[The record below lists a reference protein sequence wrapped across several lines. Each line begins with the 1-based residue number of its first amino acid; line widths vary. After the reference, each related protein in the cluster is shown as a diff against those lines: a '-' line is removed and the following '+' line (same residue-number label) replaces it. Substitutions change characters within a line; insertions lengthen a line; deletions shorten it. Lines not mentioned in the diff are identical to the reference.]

1 LELQNQGGFN
11 HQVRKPGAVS
21 KMKQTTRTWM
31 GALCLS
37 LTLSAQANTDV
48 EIRGNEVVLQDD
60 IVGVEVKLDPSG
72 KLLSAISSYS
82 HPVDFPDRRGI
93 NKAYII
99 AEEKA
104 KAQLVRFVSQEVS
117 TSRVVSEIDSA
128 VENASRQ
135 RGDKGSS
142 WSKNNSREIRES
154 LSEMSGSNASGT
166 LRGLRILSKE
176 YNEKA
181 EEVTVVVGLNKQSQS
196 AAGQLGSSNNSS
208 KAAGSE
214 FPSVAG
220 ESKKAR
226 DFQEFR

>member
-1 LELQNQGGFN
+1 
-11 HQVRKPGAVS
+11 
-21 KMKQTTRTWM
+21 MKKIAGLLFM
-31 GALCLS
+31 ALGLPVM
-37 LTLSAQANTDV
+37 LTAHANTDV
-48 EIRGNEVVLQDD
+48 EIKGNEVSLQDD
-60 IVGVEVKLDPSG
+60 IIGVEVKLDPSG

-104 KAQLVRFVSQEVS
+104 KAQLVRFVSQEVT
-117 TSRVVSEIDSA
+117 TSRVVNEIDNA

-142 WSKNNSREIRES
+142 WSKSNAREIRES
-154 LSEMSGSNASGT
+154 LTEMSGSNASGT

-181 EEVTVVVGLNKQSQS
+181 EEVTVIVGLNKQSQS
-196 AAGQLGSSNNSS
+196 AAGQLGSSGGASKTNSS
-208 KAAGSE
+208 D
-214 FPSVAG
+214 FPSVNG
-220 ESKKAR
+220 ESRKAR

>member
-1 LELQNQGGFN
+1 M
-11 HQVRKPGAVS
+11 KPIPRHLIA
-21 KMKQTTRTWM
+21 
-31 GALCLS
+31 ALCLS
-37 LTLSAQANTDV
+37 VTFAAHANTDV
-48 EIRGNEVVLQDD
+48 EVRGNEVVLQDD
-60 IVGVEVKLDPSG
+60 IVGVEVKLDQTG

-117 TSRVVSEIDSA
+117 TSRVVSEIDNA
-128 VENASRQ
+128 VEHASRQ
-135 RGDKGSS
+135 RGDKGSG
-142 WSKNNSREIRES
+142 WSKTNAREIRES
-154 LSEMSGSNASGT
+154 LTEMSGSNASGT

-181 EEVTVVVGLNKQSQS
+181 EEVTVVVGINRQSQS
-196 AAGQLGSSNNSS
+196 AAGQLGTSNSGASSNSGRS
-208 KAAGSE
+208 AGSE
-214 FPSVAG
+214 FPSAAG